1 MKKIIGL
8 TIAALLIIG
17 SVGAGTLAYFSDT
30 ETSTGNSLTAGT
42 LNLVSTVSGTAP
54 ADATKYTLTAGG
66 DGINGN
72 VVLTRL
78 APGDNGTIV
87 WTLNNSGTL
96 SGNVTMASSNATFT
110 DGIAAV
116 DPETA
121 VSVPHAN
128 NGGSNGDI
136 DEFVGVKL
144 QRGVTYILGNA
155 TTYVPFSGLQ
165 AVLAAENQS
174 IAAGGSLAYTFSWSV
189 ATDIVGLGGSTALD
203 ALVDDNIIQ
212 GDSTTIDIA
221 FTLTQS

>member
-17 SVGAGTLAYFSDT
+17 IVGGGTYAYFSDT

-72 VVLTRL
+72 VVLTRV

-96 SGNVTMASSNATFT
+96 SGNVTMASSNVTFT
-110 DGIAAV
+110 DGVAAV
-116 DPETA
+116 DPESGVT
-121 VSVPHAN
+121 VPHAN
-128 NGGSNGDI
+128 NGGSNGDL

-144 QRGVTYILGNA
+144 QRASTYILGDA

-165 AVLAAENQS
+165 AILAAENQS
-174 IAAGGSLAYTFSWSV
+174 IGAGGSLAYTFSWSV
-189 ATDIVGLGGSTALD
+189 ATDIVGLGGSTALN

-212 GDSTTIDIA
+212 GDSATIDIA